1 MNRFKFIKEFLNLSK
16 TEKAGIWLL
25 ISIFITVILLSSFL
39 RSAKTSV
46 ADTDFS
52 QFEQQIL
59 AWESSICS
67 DDKQYNNIKSDL
79 DAPGYSSAKSKLNP
93 FAFNPNELDADGW
106 KRLGLTDKQ
115 TKSILNYRQKGGEF
129 RIKKDFAKM
138 YTISEEEYLVLEPF
152 IQLPEKQAQKP
163 DYKASSYEKKE
174 VVRVEINSADT
185 SALMKVRGIG
195 PAFAM
200 RIVSYRSRIHGYIS
214 IDQLKEVKGID
225 SLKFAEISPSLF
237 VNPYLV
243 RKININTVTF
253 DELKGHPYFGY
264 NISLSLINY
273 RKQHGEYKVLT
284 DIKKSALVTEEV
296 YKKISPY
303 LTVQ

>member
-25 ISIFITVILLSSFL
+25 VTIFITIIFLSSFL
-39 RSAKTSV
+39 RSAKTSD
-46 ADTDFS
+46 AETDFS

-59 AWESSICS
+59 AWESGISS
-67 DDKQYNNIKSDL
+67 DNEHYNNIKSDL

-93 FAFNPNELDADGW
+93 FPFNPNELDAESW

-138 YTISEEEYLVLEPF
+138 YTISEEEYQVLEPF
-152 IQLPEKQAQKP
+152 IQLPEKPAPKP
-163 DYKASSYEKKE
+163 DYKSTSYEKKE
-174 VVRVEINSADT
+174 VLRVEINAADT
-185 SALMKVRGIG
+185 AALTKVRGIG

-200 RIVSYRSRIHGYIS
+200 RIVSYRSRLHGYIS

-225 SLKFAEISPSLF
+225 STKYAQIAPSFF

-253 DELKGHPYFGY
+253 DELKSHPYFGY
-264 NISLSLINY
+264 NVALSLINY
-273 RKQHGEYKVLT
+273 RKQHGDYKVLT
-284 DIKKSALVTEEV
+284 DIKKSALVTEDL

-303 LTVQ
+303 LTVL

>member
-25 ISIFITVILLSSFL
+25 IAILITIILLSVFL
-39 RSAKTSV
+39 RTSKTSV
-46 ADTDFS
+46 ADNDFS
-52 QFEQQIL
+52 EFEKQIQ
-59 AWESSICS
+59 AWESSIS
-67 DDKQYNNIKSDL
+67 RDDKQYSNVYNDL
-79 DAPGYSSAKSKLNP
+79 DAPAYSSAKSKLNP
-93 FAFNPNELDADGW
+93 FPFNPNELDAEGW

-129 RIKKDFAKM
+129 RIKSDFAKM
-138 YTISEEEYLVLEPF
+138 YTISKEEFAVLEPF
-152 IQLPEKQAQKP
+152 IQLPEKPQQKP
-163 DYKASSYEKKE
+163 DYSASSYEKKE
-174 VVRVEINSADT
+174 TVRVEINSADT
-185 SALMKVRGIG
+185 AALKKVRGIG
-195 PAFAM
+195 PAFAL
-200 RIVSYRSRIHGYIS
+200 RIVSYRSRLHGYVS

-225 SLKFAEISPSLF
+225 SLKFAEISPYMF

-253 DELKGHPYFGY
+253 DELKSHPYIGY
-264 NISLSLINY
+264 NIALSLINY
-273 RKQHGEYKVLT
+273 RKQHGDYKVLT
-284 DIKKSALVTEEV
+284 DIKKSALVTEDV